1 MSLCFDHMISSR
13 LVALIRKEFIQIIRD
28 PRTLIIMFVMPIL
41 MLFLLGYSAT
51 NDVRNVP
58 IAIFD
63 QDRSQAARDLLD
75 AYRNADYFRFNFDVS
90 SVEELKTLIDSG
102 QAKAGLII
110 PPDYGDRVAHGE
122 QAQVAFVIDGS
133 DPTIAATA
141 LSAATLIGQTKATA
155 VLRATLETRGQSGAI
170 NQPVEVRTQVW
181 YNPDLVSAYFMIPG
195 LIGMILQYLAVL
207 LTSTAV
213 VRERER
219 GTIEQLIITPIR
231 SWELIVSK
239 LMPYALISFLD
250 LLEVLVIGTLWFKV
264 PINGSVALL
273 LILSGLFLVTT
284 LGLGLLISTIASTQ
298 FEAMLI
304 AIMIQLPSI
313 FLSGFFFPIAAMP
326 PFLQAVSYL
335 VPLRYFL
342 IVVRAVQIKG
352 VGLPAVSNEV
362 IALIIFGVVVMG
374 AAAIRFRKRLD

>member
-1 MSLCFDHMISSR
+1 VINSR
-13 LVALIRKEFIQIIRD
+13 LLALIRKEFIQIIRD
-28 PRTLIIMFVMPIL
+28 PRTLVIMFVMPVM

-63 QDRSQAARDLLD
+63 QDRSQAARDLLN

-90 SVEELKTLIDSG
+90 SVEEMKNLIDSG

-110 PPDYGDRVAHGE
+110 PPDYGDRIAHGE

-239 LMPYALISFLD
+239 LMPYAFISFLD

-264 PINGSVALL
+264 PINGSVPLL

-352 VGLPAVSNEV
+352 VGLAAVSNEV
-362 IALIIFGVVVMG
+362 VALILFGVVVMG
-374 AAAIRFRKRLD
+374 AAAVRFRKRLD

>member
-1 MSLCFDHMISSR
+1 MINQR
-13 LVALIRKEFIQIIRD
+13 LLALIRKEFIQIIRD
-28 PRTLIIMFVMPIL
+28 PRTMVVMFIMPVV

-63 QDRSQAARDLLD
+63 QDRSDKARDLLN
-75 AYRNADYFRFNFDVS
+75 AYRNADYFRFDFNVN
-90 SVEELKTLIDSG
+90 SVAEMRDLIDSG
-102 QAKAGLII
+102 QVKAGLII
-110 PPDYGDRVAHGE
+110 PPDYGRRITQGE
-122 QAQVAFVIDGS
+122 PAQVAFVIDGS
-133 DPTIAATA
+133 DPAIAGTA

-181 YNPDLVSAYFMIPG
+181 YNPDLISAYFMIPG
-195 LIGMILQYLAVL
+195 LVGMILQYMAVL

-231 SWELIVSK
+231 SWELLVGKIT
-239 LMPYALISFLD
+239 PYVLISFFD
-250 LLEVLVIGTLWFKV
+250 LFEVLIIGSLWFKV
-264 PINGSVALL
+264 PFNGDMGLL
-273 LILSGLFLVTT
+273 LALSGLFLVST
-284 LGLGLLISTIASTQ
+284 LGIGLLISTVAKTQ
-298 FEAMLI
+298 FEAMML
-304 AIMIQLPSI
+304 AVFTQLPSI

-326 PFLQAVSYL
+326 SFLQVISYL

-342 IVVRAVQIKG
+342 TIVRAVQIKG

-362 IALIIFGVVVMG
+362 IALAIFGVIVMG
-374 AAAIRFRKRLD
+374 VAVGRFRKRLD

>member
-1 MSLCFDHMISSR
+1 
-13 LVALIRKEFIQIIRD
+13 
-28 PRTLIIMFVMPIL
+28 
-41 MLFLLGYSAT
+41 
-51 NDVRNVP
+51 
-58 IAIFD
+58 
-63 QDRSQAARDLLD
+63 
-75 AYRNADYFRFNFDVS
+75 
-90 SVEELKTLIDSG
+90 
-102 QAKAGLII
+102 AKAGLII

>member
-1 MSLCFDHMISSR
+1 MINTR

-28 PRTLIIMFVMPIL
+28 PRTLMIMFAMPVM

-51 NDVRNVP
+51 NDVRDVP

-63 QDRSQAARDLLD
+63 QNHSVTSRELLA
-75 AYRNADYFRFNFDVS
+75 AYRGADYFHIDFEVD
-90 SVEELKTLIDSG
+90 SVAALKDLIDSG

-110 PPDYGDRVAHGE
+110 PPDYDRRVAAGE

-155 VLRATLETRGQSGAI
+155 VLRASLEARGQA
-170 NQPVEVRTQVW
+170 NAAQPPIEVRTQIW

-195 LIGMILQYLAVL
+195 LIGMILQYLNVL

-231 SWELIVSK
+231 PVELIISK
-239 LMPYALISFLD
+239 LVPYALISFFD

-264 PINGSVALL
+264 PINGNVVLL
-273 LILSGLFLVTT
+273 LALSGLFLVTT

-298 FEAMLI
+298 FESMLM
-304 AIMIQLPSI
+304 ALMIQLPSI

-326 PFLQAVSYL
+326 TLLQGLSYL
-335 VPLRYFL
+335 IPLRYFL

-352 VGLPAVSNEV
+352 VGLAAVSNEV
-362 IALIIFGVVVMG
+362 IALVIFGLLVMG
-374 AAAIRFRKRLD
+374 VAAARFKKRLD